1 VIVSRSSVCFEVAV
15 DGQTIEKLKGV
26 VLWLDLVTGDT
37 FDMGTAERAILRSDG
52 LAMDVAGS
60 FGTYSILLK
69 RVGHMKFAGSWTCR
83 TPKGEEK
90 GHADCTLEAEG
101 DYLRLA
107 GEWDCGK
114 CDWFARLEKVA
125 GF

>member
-1 VIVSRSSVCFEVAV
+1 MDE
-15 DGQTIEKLKGV
+15 QTVEKLKGV

-37 FDMGTAERAILRSDG
+37 IDRGTAERAILRSDS
-52 LAMDVAGS
+52 LAMDVAGA

-69 RVGHMKFAGSWTCR
+69 RVGEMKFAGSWTCR

-90 GHADCTLEAEG
+90 GHADCALEPKG
-101 DYLRLA
+101 DYFRLT
-107 GEWDCGK
+107 GEWDWGK
-114 CDWFARLEKVA
+114 YDWFARLEKVT